1 MEEREVIERRTVE
14 QQEPPI
20 GGVTNVNVG
29 DDSTEIED
37 SGGELVDDPVGVTNV
52 NVNQDNSVEEDSVS

>member
-1 MEEREVIERRTVE
+1 MEKREVIERRTVE

-29 DDSTEIED
+29 DGATETLESD
-37 SGGELVDDPVGVTNV
+37 ELVDDPVGVTNV